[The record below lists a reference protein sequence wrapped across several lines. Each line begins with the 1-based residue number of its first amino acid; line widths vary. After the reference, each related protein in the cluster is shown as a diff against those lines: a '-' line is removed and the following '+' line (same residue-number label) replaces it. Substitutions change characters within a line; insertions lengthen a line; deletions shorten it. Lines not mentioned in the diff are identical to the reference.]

1 MSLKLSFPWLL
12 MLLLASTTSAK
23 LNNVPRL
30 GIRWKNNPFAKPATP
45 RKIVLDPVYYTQT
58 LDHFN
63 YGPNS
68 NTTFP
73 QRYLINS
80 DFWGGAKT
88 KSPIFAYLGAEQ
100 PISDEALAAGFVF
113 DIAPKFKALI
123 VFIEHRYYG
132 ESAPF
137 GSLEKAFDD
146 INSLGYFTSTQA
158 LADYAEVIVS
168 LKKNLSAEGSP
179 VIVFGGSYGGM
190 LASWFRLKYP
200 HVAMGALGSSAPIL
214 YFEELTPIDQFFVT
228 ISNDFKE
235 ASMNCYNTIKQS
247 WAIFNKT
254 ASQKNGLLTL
264 SKKFN
269 TCTRLKSLDE
279 LYGYFENL
287 YIKSAQY
294 DAPPSYP
301 VNQLC
306 SKIDS
311 ISKNTSDILN
321 RMVSIV
327 PKENCLNLTGDEGV
341 DFDNLGWRW
350 QRCTDVLFPLGIN
363 NDNTMFPP
371 MPFTYEE
378 LIENCRE
385 IFGVTPRLHWT
396 LTEFGGRDIKHVL
409 KKFGSNIIFSNGLRD
424 TWSRGGVLE
433 TISDSVVAVVTKYG
447 SHCLDLAA
455 STEDDPKWLTHMRDA
470 EVKIMKGWLA
480 EYYRNT

>member
-1 MSLKLSFPWLL
+1 MISPSPRLCFPWLL
-12 MLLLASTTSAK
+12 IFLLASSAYAK

-30 GIRWKNNPFAKPATP
+30 GIRWRNNPFAKPATP
-45 RKIVLDPVYYTQT
+45 RTIELNPVYYTQT

-63 YGPNS
+63 YRPDS

-80 DFWGGAKT
+80 DFWGGAKK

-100 PISDEALAAGFVF
+100 PISDEAPLAGHIF

-137 GSLEKAFDD
+137 GSLENAF
-146 INSLGYFTSTQA
+146 
-158 LADYAEVIVS
+158 
-168 LKKNLSAEGSP
+168 
-179 VIVFGGSYGGM
+179 
-190 LASWFRLKYP
+190 
-200 HVAMGALGSSAPIL
+200 APIR

-228 ISNDFKE
+228 LSNNFKE
-235 ASMNCYNTIKQS
+235 ASRNCYHTIKQS

-279 LYGYFENL
+279 LYGYFETL
-287 YIKSAQY
+287 YISSAQY
-294 DAPPSYP
+294 DAPPGYP

-306 SKIDS
+306 SKIDL
-311 ISKNTSDILN
+311 ISKKTSDILT

-327 PKENCLNLTGDEGV
+327 PKESCLNLTDDGGV
-341 DFDNLGWRW
+341 DFHTRGWLW
-350 QRCTDVLFPLGIN
+350 QRCTDVLFPMGIN
-363 NDNTMFPP
+363 HDNTMFPP

-378 LIENCRE
+378 WIEDCRE
-385 IFGVTPRLHWT
+385 SFGVTPRLHWT
-396 LTEFGGRDIKHVL
+396 LTEFGGRDMKHVL

-424 TWSRGGVLE
+424 PWSRGGVLE
-433 TISDSVVAVVTKYG
+433 NISDSVVAVVAKKAG
-447 SHCLDLAA
+447 ADLA
-455 STEDDPKWLTHMRDA
+455 R
-470 EVKIMKGWLA
+470 G
-480 EYYRNT
+480 